1 MKQAI
6 SILLLVVM
14 CACGSSGST
23 EVSEAVD
30 DPFYMFDDFPDS
42 LFLGLYFD
50 QPIEDSRK
58 NLAQNNFE
66 LIDSS
71 GSWRY
76 WNQLDSN
83 EVILPATESL
93 HSFKL
98 MMKSS
103 EIIESIDLL
112 HDLFKRNASSVERST
127 DFSIYNYEQKTS
139 TFKLSVFEQ
148 KDLIRLNFEEQMRR

>member
-1 MKQAI
+1 MKQVI
-6 SILLLVVM
+6 SILLIVIV
-14 CACGSSGST
+14 CACVNPNSA
-23 EVSEAVD
+23 EVSETVN
-30 DPFYMFDDFPDS
+30 DPFDMFDDFPDS

-50 QPIEDSRK
+50 QVIKDSQQ
-58 NLAQNNFE
+58 NLEQNKFE

-76 WNQLDSN
+76 WNQEDSN
-83 EVILPATESL
+83 EVILPATEHL

-103 EIIESIDLL
+103 EIVRSVDLL
-112 HDLFKRNASSVERST
+112 HDLFKHNATSVQRSA

-139 TFKLSVFEQ
+139 SFKLSIFEQ

>member
-1 MKQAI
+1 
-6 SILLLVVM
+6 V

-50 QPIEDSRK
+50 QSIEDSRK
-58 NLAQNNFE
+58 NLAQNKFE

-112 HDLFKRNASSVERST
+112 MIFSNAMPL
-127 DFSIYNYEQKTS
+127 Q
-139 TFKLSVFEQ
+139 
-148 KDLIRLNFEEQMRR
+148 

>member
-6 SILLLVVM
+6 SILLFVIM

-23 EVSEAVD
+23 EVSEAID

-42 LFLGLYFD
+42 LFLGLYFA

-58 NLAQNNFE
+58 NLAQNKFE

-71 GSWRY
+71 GAWRY
-76 WNQLDSN
+76 WNQEDSN
-83 EVILPATESL
+83 EVILSATEHL
-93 HSFKL
+93 HAFKL
-98 MMKSS
+98 IMKSS
-103 EIIESIDLL
+103 EILRSMDLL
-112 HDLFKRNASSVERST
+112 HDRFKRNATSVERST

-148 KDLIRLNFEEQMRR
+148 ADLIRLNFEEQMRK